1 MHPAVLATAASLV
14 YLVAAFSVYGS
25 LHTDYLVAERG
36 ARAKLMI
43 LGFGFLAAGLHALTL
58 TELFDA
64 SGEMNV
70 SFLNAS
76 SAAVLLIV
84 LTLLFSA
91 LHKPVEKLG
100 IVIFPLAAVVLLLK
114 LGLPEKAHLLK
125 DHSWPMRLH
134 IFVSM
139 LAYSF
144 LNIAA
149 LQAGL
154 LAIQDWRLR
163 THHASGFVRS
173 LPPLQTMEKLLFQLI
188 ATGFALLSI
197 SLFSGFLFLEDLFA
211 QHLAHKTVL
220 SLTAWGVFAVLLVGR
235 YQRGWRGRTAI
246 RWTVC
251 GFIALMLAYF
261 GSKMVLEIVL
271 ERV

>member
-1 MHPAVLATAASLV
+1 MHPAVLGTAAS
-14 YLVAAFSVYGS
+14 VAYVIAALSVYGS
-25 LHTDYLVAERG
+25 LHTDYLAAERG
-36 ARAKLMI
+36 ARSKLMM
-43 LGFGFLAAGLHALTL
+43 LGSGFLAAGLHVLTM

-100 IVIFPLAAVVLLLK
+100 IVIFPLAVVVLLLK
-114 LGLPEKAHLLK
+114 LGLPEKAHFLK

-134 IFVSM
+134 IFASM

-163 THHASGFVRS
+163 THHTSGFIRS
-173 LPPLQTMEKLLFQLI
+173 LPPLQTMEKLLFHLI
-188 ATGFALLSI
+188 ATGFALLSV
-197 SLFSGFLFLEDLFA
+197 SLLSGFLFLEDLFA

-220 SLTAWGVFAVLLVGR
+220 SLTAWGVFAVLLIGR
-235 YQRGWRGRTAI
+235 YQRGWRGQTAI

-251 GFIALMLAYF
+251 GFVALMLAYF
-261 GSKMVLEIVL
+261 GSKMVLEVVL